1 MISKG
6 SLVQT
11 PDRITYHGDGAPAR
25 PGDVCLVVSDPY
37 PEWSGG
43 QETVDLYMTRHKQVR
58 SYYVHTLTLL
68 SQ

>member
-11 PDRITYHGDGAPAR
+11 PERVDGSD
-25 PGDVCLVVSDPY
+25 GDVCVVVSDPY

-43 QETVDLYMTRHKQVR
+43 HETVDLYMTRHKQVR
-58 SYYVHTLTLL
+58 SYYTHALKLL
-68 SQ
+68 SE

>member
-6 SLVQT
+6 SLVRT
-11 PDRITYHGDGAPAR
+11 PERLDGSDGDIC
-25 PGDVCLVVSDPY
+25 VVVSDPY

-43 QETVDLYMTRHKQVR
+43 LETVDLYIERHKQVR
-58 SYYVHTLTLL
+58 SYYVHALTLL

>member
-11 PDRITYHGDGAPAR
+11 PPLLDGSEGDIC
-25 PGDVCLVVSDPY
+25 VVVSDPY

-43 QETVDLYMTRHKQVR
+43 QETVDLYMVRHKQVR
-58 SYYVHTLTLL
+58 SYYVHALTLL
-68 SQ
+68 SE

>member
-11 PDRITYHGDGAPAR
+11 PARLDGSEGDIC
-25 PGDVCLVVSDPY
+25 VVVSDPY

-43 QETVDLYMTRHKQVR
+43 NETVDLFIARVGQVR
-58 SYYVHTLTLL
+58 SYYVHALKLL

>member
-11 PDRITYHGDGAPAR
+11 PERSDGSEGDIC
-25 PGDVCLVVSDPY
+25 VVVSNPY

-43 QETVDLYMTRHKQVR
+43 HETVDLFITRVGQVR
-58 SYYVHTLTLL
+58 SYYTHALRLL

>member
-11 PDRITYHGDGAPAR
+11 PERLDGSEGDIC
-25 PGDVCLVVSDPY
+25 VVVSDPY

-43 QETVDLYMTRHKQVR
+43 HETVDLYMTRHKQVR
-58 SYYVHTLTLL
+58 SYYTHALTLL

>member
-6 SLVQT
+6 SLVRT
-11 PDRITYHGDGAPAR
+11 PERVDGSTGDI
-25 PGDVCLVVSDPY
+25 CVVISDPY

-43 QETVDLYMTRHKQVR
+43 HETVDLYIARHRQVR
-58 SYYVHTLTLL
+58 SYYTHALKLL

>member
-6 SLVQT
+6 SLVRT
-11 PDRITYHGDGAPAR
+11 PAR
-25 PGDVCLVVSDPY
+25 AEDGSGGDICVVVSDPY

-43 QETVDLYMTRHKQVR
+43 QETVDLYIARHKQVR
-58 SYYVHTLTLL
+58 SYYVHSLKLL

>member
-11 PDRITYHGDGAPAR
+11 PERVDGSEGDIC
-25 PGDVCLVVSDPY
+25 VVVSDPY

-43 QETVDLYMTRHKQVR
+43 HETVDLFITRVGQVR
-58 SYYVHTLTLL
+58 SYYTHALRLL

>member
-11 PDRITYHGDGAPAR
+11 PPLLDGSEGDIC
-25 PGDVCLVVSDPY
+25 VVVSDPY

-43 QETVDLYMTRHKQVR
+43 NETVDLFIARVGQVR
-58 SYYVHTLTLL
+58 SYYTHALTLL

>member
-11 PDRITYHGDGAPAR
+11 PDRLEIEAEGLDPQ
-25 PGDVCLVVSDPY
+25 PGDVCVVISDPY

-43 QETVDLYMTRHKQVR
+43 HETVDLYITRHKQVR
-58 SYYVHTLTLL
+58 SYYVHSLRLL

>member
-6 SLVQT
+6 SLVMT
-11 PDRITYHGDGAPAR
+11 PGRVEDGSDGDIC
-25 PGDVCLVVSDPY
+25 VVVSDPY

-43 QETVDLYMTRHKQVR
+43 HETVDLYMTRFDQVR
-58 SYYVHTLTLL
+58 SYYTHSLKLL

>member
-11 PDRITYHGDGAPAR
+11 PERLDGSEGDIC
-25 PGDVCLVVSDPY
+25 VVVSDPY
-37 PEWSGG
+37 PEWHGG
-43 QETVDLYMTRHKQVR
+43 QDTVELFVARVGQVR
-58 SYYVHTLTLL
+58 SYYVHALRLV

>member
-6 SLVQT
+6 SLVMT
-11 PDRITYHGDGAPAR
+11 PGRVEDGSAGDI
-25 PGDVCLVVSDPY
+25 CVVISDPY

-43 QETVDLYMTRHKQVR
+43 QETVDLYMTRFDQVR
-58 SYYVHTLTLL
+58 SYYTHSLKLL

>member
-11 PDRITYHGDGAPAR
+11 PERVDGSEGDIC
-25 PGDVCLVVSDPY
+25 VVVSDPY

-43 QETVDLYMTRHKQVR
+43 QETVDLFITRVGQVR
-58 SYYVHTLTLL
+58 SYYTHTLTLL
-68 SQ
+68 SE

>member
-11 PDRITYHGDGAPAR
+11 PARLDGSEGDIC
-25 PGDVCLVVSDPY
+25 VVVSDPY

-43 QETVDLYMTRHKQVR
+43 QETVELFITRTGQVR
-58 SYYVHTLTLL
+58 SYYTRALRLL
-68 SQ
+68 S

>member
-11 PDRITYHGDGAPAR
+11 PTRLDGSEGDIC
-25 PGDVCLVVSDPY
+25 VVVSDPY

-43 QETVDLYMTRHKQVR
+43 QETVDLYITRHKQVR
-58 SYYVHTLTLL
+58 SYYVHALTLL
-68 SQ
+68 SE

>member
-11 PDRITYHGDGAPAR
+11 PERVDGSEGDIC
-25 PGDVCLVVSDPY
+25 VVVSDPY

-43 QETVDLYMTRHKQVR
+43 HETVDLYIARHKQVR
-58 SYYVHTLTLL
+58 SYYVHALKLL
-68 SQ
+68 SE

>member
-6 SLVQT
+6 SLVMT
-11 PDRITYHGDGAPAR
+11 PDCVATIDPTG
-25 PGDVCLVVSDPY
+25 GDVCVVISDPY

-43 QETVDLYMTRHKQVR
+43 HETVDLFVTRSGQVR
-58 SYYVHTLTLL
+58 SYYTHALKLL

>member
-6 SLVQT
+6 SLVKT
-11 PDRITYHGDGAPAR
+11 PAR
-25 PGDVCLVVSDPY
+25 ADGSDGDICVVVSDPY

-43 QETVDLYMTRHKQVR
+43 HETVDLYMTRFGLVR
-58 SYYVHTLTLL
+58 SYYTHSLKLL